1 MFFCGYVIFCFAGL
15 NYRVIFDTG

>member
-15 NYRVIFDTG
+15 NYRVIINVG

>member
-15 NYRVIFDTG
+15 NYRVMFYAG

>member
-15 NYRVIFDTG
+15 NYRVIINLG

>member
-15 NYRVIFDTG
+15 NYRVIIESG

>member
-15 NYRVIFDTG
+15 NYRVIINVR

>member
-15 NYRVIFDTG
+15 NYRAIINLG